1 MEMRQ
6 VTQPER
12 FMQRPAGP
20 TQEAARVATIVEH
33 RAEPMTPAEAEAAA
47 TGKVA
52 ITTEITAII
61 LQAQQTATPAVAGAA
76 GMPAWTG
83 MKAAPR
89 ERRGLCQNT
98 PAGQPTDLM
107 EHRISVIQV
116 VPVVPGTPRVPGTK
130 ETDMADEWATCFA
143 KLRIREMEK
152 EMGLRAPLLAI
163 HLMSPVLR

>member
-12 FMQRPAGP
+12 FMKRLAGP
-20 TQEAARVATIVEH
+20 TQEAARVATIVDH
-33 RAEPMTPAEAEAAA
+33 RAEAMTPAEAEAAA

-52 ITTEITAII
+52 ITTVTTATT
-61 LQAQQTATPAVAGAA
+61 LQAQQTATPAVARAA
-76 GMPAWTG
+76 EMPAWTG
-83 MKAAPR
+83 MKVVPK
-89 ERRGLCQNT
+89 ERRELSQNT
-98 PAGQPTDLM
+98 PAGPPTDLI
-107 EHRISVIQV
+107 ERRISVIQV
-116 VPVVPGTPRVPGTK
+116 VQVVPGTPRVPGTK

-163 HLMSPVLR
+163 HSMSPVLR

>member
-52 ITTEITAII
+52 ITTETTATT
-61 LQAQQTATPAVAGAA
+61 LQAQQTATPAVEGAA
-76 GMPAWTG
+76 KMPAWTG
-83 MKAAPR
+83 MKVVPK
-89 ERRGLCQNT
+89 ERRELSQNT
-98 PAGQPTDLM
+98 PAGPSTDLI
-107 EHRISVIQV
+107 ERRISVIQVVQVVPV

-130 ETDMADEWATCFA
+130 ETNTADR
-143 KLRIREMEK
+143 L
-152 EMGLRAPLLAI
+152 
-163 HLMSPVLR
+163 